1 MSIRKLR
8 AGRVPSVT
16 ASQYI
21 GEKGTIFWDEGTGT
35 LRLSDGETPGGYLL
49 SVQTFTTDNVP
60 EHPST
65 GNLWFDGLTGKLY
78 IYFDN
83 TWVDTNPVFVLPVA
97 TDTQLG
103 GVKSGPGAVI
113 APDGTL
119 SIDTS
124 GLPLNIG
131 DLAINGANISTINTN
146 EDLSLVSNGT
156 GNVNVY
162 GNFKVYTDGLGS
174 TVSFAADS
182 TGLLTIHAPNP
193 VPTGSS
199 GALNIIGSSDGSY
212 QNVTGPGGML
222 HITGNNDTLA
232 RVTIDGFLT
241 AATGPQ
247 TALGAAAGYGTI
259 SMRTARGTPTS
270 PLPVQA
276 NDLIGNYSALGWV
289 ASSGRYSPNQVAGL
303 QFFAAETFTSS
314 AATGTYAQFRL
325 APVGSNAGVVAATIR
340 STGIVTGKL
349 GSTDTTNS
357 TSSTTGAV
365 TTAGGLGVAKD
376 AYFGQSVWVDSE
388 LYTSYV
394 GSTGNGSTLTLQG
407 GSDAQGAVSVNSD
420 LFSVTTTSLTTPAL
434 QTDGLGHTT
443 FTDLDPGSIAPT
455 VVITGN
461 TDSSTQEPNTNGV
474 QLHITGGVGNP
485 GRIYNDG
492 QGSYATIVNR
502 RYNGTSTSPTA
513 VLDTQIIGRVGATPY
528 TSDGWPTIST
538 ARIDFV
544 ATEDQTGTDQGNAI
558 QFYTIPNGSVTP
570 QLTLQVASTGVVSY
584 ANLLPYTDNTYDL
597 GSSSNR
603 WKDIYIGPGTLYITD
618 QTLLT
623 TAAVTVNNGVFNI
636 DGVAQAQLPTIL
648 ATTISAQSTSD
659 TLNIGQAGDTGT
671 LQLHR
676 PITFSDATV
685 QSTAGIPLTQK
696 GAANGVA
703 TLDSSG
709 KVSSSQIPPGGVV
722 YQGTW
727 SASANSP
734 ALADGTGTAGYE
746 YAVTTSGT
754 VDFGHGNIT
763 FAAGD
768 YVIYGSNNQWQRIP
782 TGGLGVTSINT
793 TLTGAVTGIV
803 TTSDTG
809 TVTNTMLAGSIANN
823 KLSNSSITTTAGTGI
838 TLGGSSVSLGGTL
851 TITNAGVT
859 SNVAGTGISVSGS
872 TGAVTI
878 TNTGVTAASAGSG
891 ISVSSSTGSVT
902 FTNTGV
908 LSNLAGTHITVSSG
922 TGNVTIG
929 TDATSLNTASTIVAR
944 DSSGNFAAGTITGN
958 ITGNAGTVTN
968 GVYTS
973 GSYSDPT
980 WLTISKSKVGL
991 GNVENTALSTST
1003 YYIGTTQ
1010 NTYGRASGAQTLS
1023 GVSISGNAGT
1033 VTNGV
1038 YTTDTGT
1045 VTNTMLA
1052 GSIANNKLSN
1062 STITINSTAVSLG
1075 GSITGIV
1082 TTSDT
1087 GTVTNTML
1095 AGSIANN
1102 KLSNSTIS
1110 GVALGGTL
1118 NALTAGYGL
1127 ALESGGT
1134 YDGSAAHTINNYHSV
1149 STPTVT
1155 GAGANGWTASID
1167 LGTTGGIV
1175 IVGAGGNFS
1184 GTITITGTPVVGKVV
1199 RVLVTGGI
1207 KGATVV
1213 TVSGLTAANS
1223 SNGLNTFAATSGTAS
1238 TVNVEFLC
1246 TTTAL
1251 SGVYMTLPGAK

>member
-1 MSIRKLR
+1 VAITRKISTGKTV
-8 AGRVPSVT
+8 ANFNN
-16 ASQYI
+16 YI
-21 GEKGTIFWDEGTGT
+21 GEPGHLFYNGETGD
-35 LRLSDGETPGGYLL
+35 LRISDGVTPGGH
-49 SVQTFTTDNVP
+49 S
-60 EHPST
+60 
-65 GNLWFDGLTGKLY
+65 LTL
-78 IYFDN
+78 
-83 TWVDTNPVFVLPVA
+83 TS
-97 TDTQLG
+97 TQLG
-103 GVKSGPGAVI
+103 DLHVVGA
-113 APDGTL
+113 
-119 SIDTS
+119 S
-124 GLPLNIG
+124 
-131 DLAINGANISTINTN
+131 ISTLNDN
-146 EDLSLVSNGT
+146 EDLNLVSNGT

-174 TVSFAADS
+174 TISFAADS

-823 KLSNSSITTTAGTGI
+823 KLSNSSITTTAGAGI

-902 FTNTGV
+902 FANTGV
-908 LSNLAGTHITVSSG
+908 LSNLAGTHITVSSS

-929 TDATSLNTASTIVAR
+929 TDATSANTASTIVAR
-944 DSSGNFAAGTITGN
+944 DSSGNFTAGTITAAL
-958 ITGNAGTVTN
+958 TGNASTATKLAATKNINGVAFDGSADITVTAAAGTLTGTTLN
-968 GVYTS
+968 STVVTSSLTSVGTLTS
-973 GSYSDPT
+973 G
-980 WLTISKSKVGL
+980 TIGA
-991 GNVENTALSTST
+991 GFTA
-1003 YYIGTTQ
+1003 
-1010 NTYGRASGAQTLS
+1010 
-1023 GVSISGNAGT
+1023 
-1033 VTNGV
+1033 
-1038 YTTDTGT
+1038 
-1045 VTNTMLA
+1045 
-1052 GSIANNKLSN
+1052 IAN
-1062 STITINSTAVSLG
+1062 AR
-1075 GSITGIV
+1075 
-1082 TTSDT
+1082 
-1087 GTVTNTML
+1087 L
-1095 AGSIANN
+1095 A
-1102 KLSNSTIS
+1102 NSTIS
-1110 GVALGGTL
+1110 GVALGSTL

-1127 ALESGGT
+1127 ALESGST

-1207 KGATVV
+1207 KGATAV
-1213 TVSGLTAANS
+1213 TVSGLTAGNS

-1238 TVNVEFLC
+1238 SVIVEFISS
-1246 TTTAL
+1246 TTAL
-1251 SGVYMTLPGAK
+1251 SGVFMNCSGAK